1 MFLRSPAPSDRD
13 EFIALM
19 RGSRSF
25 HRALATAP
33 TDDDRFDA
41 YLTDSRRSDFEA
53 MLQCRREDL
62 AILGCFNLSQIV
74 RRSSSSDERIRARQ
88 VALAGRRREL
98 RVA

>member
-1 MFLRSPAPSDRD
+1 MRGDLGARHQRVSLRSPAPSDRD

-74 RRSSSSDERIRARQ
+74 RRSSS
-88 VALAGRRREL
+88 LRRCACDL
-98 RVA
+98 T